1 MPNGNLSAVLLVL
14 PAHGRATRAGCI
26 GFPIGVARSRK
37 PIHSGQERL
46 AVSDNAAE
54 RKERERESERVREGG
69 RERGSGPKLVRVTR
83 PTLKAAGRAACGLVN
98 TQRTE
103 FANVLNLVGRLE
115 HKPQSNHGSPHSQPP
130 FCSNLRN
137 TLYSLFLSRFIV
149 RAESAGDKHERTTRR
164 AASLSPSYRSIDRSF
179 RSSSKCT

>member
-1 MPNGNLSAVLLVL
+1 MEIYRRFYLFYLHTDAQ
-14 PAHGRATRAGCI
+14 HAGCI

-54 RKERERESERVREGG
+54 RKERERERECMCVRERERERERG
-69 RERGSGPKLVRVTR
+69 REGGSGPKLVRVTR

-115 HKPQSNHGSPHSQPP
+115 HKPQSNHGSPHSHPP

-137 TLYSLFLSRFIV
+137 TLVQLIPFAFYRP
-149 RAESAGDKHERTTRR
+149 RR
-164 AASLSPSYRSIDRSF
+164 MCRG
-179 RSSSKCT
+179 